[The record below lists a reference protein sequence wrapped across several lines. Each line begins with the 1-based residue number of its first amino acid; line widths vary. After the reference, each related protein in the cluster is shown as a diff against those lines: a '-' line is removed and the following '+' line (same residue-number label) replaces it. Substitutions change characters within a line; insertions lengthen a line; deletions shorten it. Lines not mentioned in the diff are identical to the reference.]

1 MCRVDQRLALEGG
14 LHNCDLTIQGVRRQ
28 DHGDWTCIVA
38 DGENFEQVR
47 SNIDLEVGV
56 AADVAFDPG
65 FGVNNELTITEGEE
79 AKVGQ
84 PRRLPLSLFILVTDS
99 DKHSQLIGHHQ
110 CFILGGLSSSQ
121 K

>member
-1 MCRVDQRLALEGG
+1 MNNSRD
-14 LHNCDLTIQGVRRQ
+14 

-56 AADVAFDPG
+56 AAKVRFDPG

-79 AKVGQ
+79 AKVGHGMDDTLSNF
-84 PRRLPLSLFILVTDS
+84 RERLIRLV
-99 DKHSQLIGHHQ
+99 
-110 CFILGGLSSSQ
+110 
-121 K
+121 

>member
-1 MCRVDQRLALEGG
+1 M
-14 LHNCDLTIQGVRRQ
+14 
-28 DHGDWTCIVA
+28 A

-56 AADVAFDPG
+56 AAKVRFDPG

-84 PRRLPLSLFILVTDS
+84 VIWEEIYLIFASLFKDHNEIS
-99 DKHSQLIGHHQ
+99 HRSQN
-110 CFILGGLSSSQ
+110 
-121 K
+121 

>member
-1 MCRVDQRLALEGG
+1 MNNSSRD
-14 LHNCDLTIQGVRRQ
+14 

-56 AADVAFDPG
+56 AARVRFDPG

-79 AKVGQ
+79 AKVGHGK
-84 PRRLPLSLFILVTDS
+84 R
-99 DKHSQLIGHHQ
+99 H
-110 CFILGGLSSSQ
+110 
-121 K
+121 

>member
-1 MCRVDQRLALEGG
+1 M
-14 LHNCDLTIQGVRRQ
+14 
-28 DHGDWTCIVA
+28 A

-84 PRRLPLSLFILVTDS
+84 PRRLSLSLFILLTDS
-99 DKHSQLIGHHQ
+99 DKYSQLIGHQ
-110 CFILGGLSSSQ
+110 CSILGGLSSSQ

>member
-1 MCRVDQRLALEGG
+1 M
-14 LHNCDLTIQGVRRQ
+14 
-28 DHGDWTCIVA
+28 A

-56 AADVAFDPG
+56 AAKVRFDPG

-84 PRRLPLSLFILVTDS
+84 VIN
-99 DKHSQLIGHHQ
+99 KN
-110 CFILGGLSSSQ
+110 LSSYLGRDRNDFS
-121 K
+121 KILMILA